1 MPTKIY
7 FLKFNIN
14 HKMFIKI
21 QTISEIL
28 TGWVPLVASFH
39 DVVCESVEDC
49 RSVDLQFLPD
59 LLRDEHPI
67 AVLDLVNDLLQ
78 LINLVPSFLVILLRF
93 QFEPVFLILNIRNHY
108 FEKSHSKF
116 VRNINKIQFYKI

>member
-1 MPTKIY
+1 M
-7 FLKFNIN
+7 
-14 HKMFIKI
+14 
-21 QTISEIL
+21 S
-28 TGWVPLVASFH
+28 LVTSFH
-39 DVVCESVEDC
+39 DVVGESVEDC
-49 RSVDLQFLPD
+49 RRVDLQFFPD

-67 AVLDLVNDLLQ
+67 TVLDLVNDLLQ

-93 QFEPVFLILNIRNHY
+93 QFEPVFLILNIINHC